1 MKRFLALAILV
12 LSASTLVSAQAAK
25 KGPIVD
31 KVYYDVRMQEDIALK
46 DTAEGKTDVFMWGV
60 QGNVFKALP
69 DDTKA
74 KLDVYNIPS
83 GSWSLMLNPIPNAA
97 PYTVDVDGKTY
108 FNALAIKDVRFA
120 LNFLINRKY
129 IVDEITGGAGGPMFT
144 MATPGQ
150 PGTYKYNLMASKFGF
165 TATGNEKKAIR
176 DITNAL
182 AKAAELPEN
191 KGKLVKDGAWW
202 TYDGE
207 PITIKFMIRVDEP
220 NGRLKEGRYIA
231 DQIEKAGI
239 KVERLEWDRKKATSL
254 CYNGNPA
261 KFDWQMYTEGWGAGE
276 TRQYWDNIV
285 SQMYAPW
292 QGYQAG
298 GGNPDFWNYTNDEI
312 DALTQKVQ
320 NGQFKDEADYWNTI
334 LKATE
339 MGVAE
344 GTRVYVS
351 YQAQLYATNKARFN
365 QRMAYGLGD
374 GLNGWSIYTADVKP
388 DKNGQKVLKVT
399 QFSAKGSLFMS
410 AWDPVG
416 SDGFSDMYSLNI
428 VNACTEQAAFRT
440 PNAAVDTPL
449 RETWKDVA
457 TRVSFGK
464 DDKGAPTVNGE
475 IAVPE
480 TALTFSPQ
488 TQTWEPV
495 GPGVTSFS
503 KATYTYKWSRTH
515 SGAELGVADV
525 MYAQAFT
532 WKWAN
537 KVGDDDKMFDASYSS
552 ARKSVQD
559 IIKGIVVNPDKT
571 FTVYFDYNHMDK
583 DRIGASG
590 AVDAYLFAASQNII
604 VTWEIIEAL
613 SKMVVDGGDEV
624 KNWSFSSDPAFTEV
638 DVLNPKCLGDIK
650 AKLNEFI
657 AAQYVPPFIKDYIT
671 PEEAVARYELAIKF
685 IDEHKNAYISNGAF
699 LINDVDL
706 DNNFVELAAFRD
718 PSYPFA
724 VGYFNKMFKTVT
736 TRIDSVTPPAMATK
750 GKVVTITLKVSSVE
764 YPANT
769 AKAADA
775 TAKVSLTLVTPAGE
789 KIYKAALAKPGQFVV
804 TIPAAD
810 TKGLA
815 AGVYTIVAQS
825 QLKAEA
831 PSVEPATLTLF

>member
-1 MKRFLALAILV
+1 MKRVLLIAVLV
-12 LSASTLVSAQAAK
+12 LAAGTLVFAQSAK

-31 KVYYDVRMQEDIALK
+31 KVYFDVRMQEDIALK
-46 DTAEGKTDVFMWGV
+46 DTAEGKADVFMWGV

-69 DDTKA
+69 DAVKA

-97 PYTVDVDGKTY
+97 PYQVEVDGKTY
-108 FNALAIKDVRFA
+108 FNALAIREVRFA

-150 PGTYKYNLMASKFGF
+150 PGTYKYNLIASKFGF
-165 TATGNEKKAIR
+165 TTTGNEKKAIS
-176 DITNAL
+176 DITSAL
-182 AKAAELPEN
+182 ARAAELDQN
-191 KGKLVKDGAWW
+191 KGRLVKDGNRW
-202 TYDGE
+202 TFDGE
-207 PITIKFMIRVDEP
+207 PITIKFMIRVDDP

-239 KVERLEWDRKKATSL
+239 KVERLEWDRKKCVSL

-261 KFDWQMYTEGWGAGE
+261 KFDWQIYTEGWGAGE

-298 GGNPDFWNYTNDEI
+298 GGNPDFWNYTNSEI

-320 NGQFKDEADYWNTI
+320 NGQFRDENDYWTTI

-339 MGVAE
+339 LGVAE
-344 GTRVYVS
+344 ATRVYVS

-374 GLNGWSIYTADVKP
+374 GLNGWSLYTADVKP
-388 DKNGQKVLKVT
+388 EKDGRKILKIT

-410 AWDPVG
+410 SWDPVG
-416 SDGFSDMYSLNI
+416 TDGFSDMYSLNI
-428 VNACTEQAAFRT
+428 INACTELAAFRT

-449 RETWKDVA
+449 RETWKGVA
-457 TRVSFGK
+457 TKVSFGTN
-464 DDKGAPTVNGE
+464 DKGEPVVNGE
-475 IAVPE
+475 IEVPE
-480 TALTFSPQ
+480 TAITFDPASMA
-488 TQTWEPV
+488 WKPV
-495 GPGVTSFS
+495 GPGIKSFS
-503 KATYTYKWSRTH
+503 KATYTYRWSKSH
-515 SGAELGVADV
+515 SGAQLGVADI

-537 KVGDDDKMFDASYSS
+537 KVGDDDKMFDESYSS

-559 IIKGIVVNPDKT
+559 VVKGIVVNPDKS
-571 FTVYFDYNHMDK
+571 FTVYFDYNHMDPK
-583 DRIGASG
+583 RIGASG
-590 AVDAYLFAASQNII
+590 AVDAYLSGTSQTIM

-613 SKMVVDGGDEV
+613 SRMVIEGGDEV

-638 DVLNPKCLGDIK
+638 DVLNPKCLADIK
-650 AKLNEFI
+650 AKLEEFI
-657 AAQYVPPFIKDYIT
+657 ASEYVPPFIVDYIT
-671 PEEAVARYELAIKF
+671 PAEAVARYKLAITF

-699 LINDVDL
+699 FINTVDL
-706 DNNFVELAAFRD
+706 NNNFVELAAFRD

-724 VGYFNKMFKTVT
+724 VGYWNTLFKTTT

-750 GKVVTITLKVSSVE
+750 GKPVTVTLKVSAVD

-769 AKAADA
+769 ARAAAA

-789 KIYKAALAKPGQFVV
+789 KVYKAVFARPGQFTV

-815 AGVYTIVAQS
+815 AGAYTIVAQS
-825 QLKAEA
+825 QLAGEA
-831 PSVEPATLTLF
+831 PSVEPGMLTLF

>member
-1 MKRFLALAILV
+1 MKKFLVFAILV
-12 LSASTLVSAQAAK
+12 LAATTLVSAQTK

-46 DTAEGKTDVFMWGV
+46 DTAEGKADIFMWGV

-69 DDTKA
+69 DATKA
-74 KLDVYNIPS
+74 KLEVYNIPS

-97 PYTVDVDGKTY
+97 PYTVDVDGKTF
-108 FNALAIKDVRFA
+108 FNALAIKEVRFA
-120 LNFLINRKY
+120 LNFLIDRKY
-129 IVDEITGGAGGPMFT
+129 IVDEITGGAGGAMFT

-150 PGTYKYNLMASKFGF
+150 PGTYKYNLIASKFGF
-165 TATGNEKKAIR
+165 TPTGNEKKAIQ
-176 DITNAL
+176 DISNAL
-182 AKAAELPEN
+182 AKAAEIPEN
-191 KGKLVKDGAWW
+191 KGKLAKTGAWW
-202 TYDGE
+202 TYNGE
-207 PITIKFMIRVDEP
+207 PITIKFMIRVDDP

-239 KVERLEWDRKKATSL
+239 KVERLEWDRSKCVSL

-320 NGQFKDEADYWNTI
+320 NGQFKDENDYWTSI

-365 QRMAYGLGD
+365 TRMAYGLGD

-388 DKNGQKVLKVT
+388 DKDGQKVLRVT

-410 AWDPVG
+410 AWNPVG
-416 SDGFSDMYSLNI
+416 TDGFSDMYSLNI

-440 PNAAVDTPL
+440 PSGAVDSPL

-457 TRVSFGK
+457 TNVTFGT
-464 DDKGAPTVNGE
+464 DDKGQPTVNGQ

-480 TALTFSPQ
+480 NAITFNPK
-488 TQTWEPV
+488 TQAWEPV
-495 GPGVTSFS
+495 GAGVKSFS
-503 KATYTYKWSRTH
+503 KATYTYKWSKTH
-515 SGAELGVADV
+515 SGAQLGVADV

-537 KVGDDDKMFDASYSS
+537 KVDDNDKMFDASYSA

-559 IIKGIVVNPDKT
+559 VIKGIVVNPDKT

-583 DRIGASG
+583 ARIGASG
-590 AVDAYLFAASQNII
+590 AVDIYLSGASQNVA

-613 SKMVVDGGDEV
+613 AKMVVDGGYQV

-638 DVLNPKCLGDIK
+638 DVLTPKCLADIK

-657 AAQYVPPFIKDYIT
+657 YAEYVPESIKDYIT
-671 PEEAVARYELAIKF
+671 PAEAVKRYELAIKF

-699 LINDVDL
+699 FINNVDL
-706 DNNFVELAAFRD
+706 DNNFVELAAYRD

-724 VGYFNKMFKTVT
+724 AGYFTSLFKTTT

-750 GKVVTITLKVSSVE
+750 GKAITITLKVSSVE

-769 AKAADA
+769 AKAAGN
-775 TAKVSLTLVTPAGE
+775 TAKVSLTLVTPKGE
-789 KIYKAALAKPGQFVV
+789 KVYKGVFVKAGQFSV

-810 TKGLA
+810 TKDLA
-815 AGVYTIVAQS
+815 AGSYTMVAQS
-825 QLKAEA
+825 QLQAEA
-831 PSVEPATLTLF
+831 PSVEPGTLTLF